1 MKRIRSLLF
10 LALALGIGL
19 YSLPSAALQFNY
31 STRLTLTDCDDAD
44 EAGFNT
50 GTTILCYDL
59 TAGRDEIWNGSAWV
73 AYQGGGSS
81 GGTQYT
87 EGDTDASITGTALLW
102 EDSGNALTPVNTSK
116 PLPVTSA
123 VTSVIPG
130 TAATNLGKAEDA
142 AHNSGDTGVAIL
154 VRRCDTA
161 SVGSDTDGDYSVP
174 CVDSSGRLWT
184 SSVNYVS
191 ENNTTGTSTDVA
203 ATALGVGGAG
213 VELINGYDLGAIAAT
228 YCTLAITNSA
238 DGAIDAAKIY
248 LLPSGETN
256 LTAPNVLGG
265 STGTTSAHFTAPA
278 VGSPLEWATSWV
290 TSTGVIGDG
299 DLTDLAASSVWVGRL
314 KVAGADKL
322 YVEISGDGAV
332 DTTYRLSC
340 N

>member
-1 MKRIRSLLF
+1 MRKYLFFLGALLMIAPAISEARVYCKSTNTGRFCTGLSTDTKPTVAETNDEFWETDTKDLYKYAGAAWSL
-10 LALALGIGL
+10 
-19 YSLPSAALQFNY
+19 YVNNSSASGGESENIE
-31 STRLTLTDCDDAD
+31 DAD
-44 EAGFNT
+44 FVD
-50 GTTILCYDL
+50 GTTVGTLVQGVAEVSSP
-59 TAGRDEIWNGSAWV
+59 TAV
-73 AYQGGGSS
+73 
-81 GGTQYT
+81 T
-87 EGDTDASITGTALLW
+87 EGDVGAFAMTLNRALKSSLY
-102 EDSGNALTPVNTSK
+102 TP
-116 PLPVTSA
+116 LGQSA
-123 VTSVIPG
+123 M
-130 TAATNLGKAEDA
+130 D
-142 AHNSGDTGVAIL
+142 
-154 VRRCDTA
+154 DTA
-161 SVGSDTDGDYSVP
+161 DAVKV
-174 CVDSSGRLWT
+174 L
-184 SSVNYVS
+184 NYVS
-191 ENNTTGTSTDVA
+191 ENNTTGTSTNVA

-213 VELINGYDLGAIAAT
+213 VELIDGYDLGAIAAT

-265 STGTTSAHFTAPA
+265 STGVTSAHFTAPA
-278 VGSPLEWATSWV
+278 VGSPLEWATTWV

>member
-31 STRLTLTDCDDAD
+31 STRLTLTDCDTAD
-44 EAGFNT
+44 ESGFNT
-50 GTTILCYDL
+50 GMTALCYDL
-59 TAGRDEIWNGSAWV
+59 TAQRDEIWNGSAWV
-73 AYQGGGSS
+73 AYLGAGSS
-81 GGTQYT
+81 SSSPAYVTPVDAGGTSMAVDRSST
-87 EGDTDASITGTALLW
+87 PAADVPGFMPWALRDDAL
-102 EDSGNALTPVNTSK
+102 
-116 PLPVTSA
+116 
-123 VTSVIPG
+123 
-130 TAATNLGKAEDA
+130 ATLAED
-142 AHNSGDTGVAIL
+142 
-154 VRRCDTA
+154 
-161 SVGSDTDGDYSVP
+161 DGEATP
-174 CVDSSGRLWT
+174 LRVDSQGKLWT

-191 ENNTTGTSTDVA
+191 ENNTSGTSTNVS

-213 VELINGYDLGAIAAT
+213 VELIDGYDLGAIAAT

-265 STGTTSAHFTAPA
+265 STGVTSAHFTAPA
-278 VGSPLEWATSWV
+278 VGSPLEWATTWV